1 MQPSQSIPSTAN
13 VTVAERGE
21 VRHPPAKQ
29 ATVVKKR
36 RLVISV
42 RPRTRNHSTKP
53 RFVNSELLGS

>member
-42 RPRTRNHSTKP
+42 RPHVPAITAQNRD
-53 RFVNSELLGS
+53 L